1 MQFEFLVMEKV
12 TNKSVFKIGGGRQMP
27 ERLADCCSDLQKVR
41 SSKVSVYR
49 RIQPDRP
56 GRNSPATDP

>member
-1 MQFEFLVMEKV
+1 
-12 TNKSVFKIGGGRQMP
+12 MP